1 MTTEANNSNLKSFIN
16 DDWCIEHIDDNGKL
30 ILLLNNVKFTA
41 TLERILDNDVN
52 QNVIIDEIAAESGL
66 VYYNNTFNKMK
77 TKDIVKKTME
87 KLFKQLSRMKDG
99 FAKDNK
105 NNIDI
110 NILETEINVLRMKY
124 DNFLNDQNIQD
135 GVTRCVSDLFFRKKK
150 IAKKTGSA

>member
-1 MTTEANNSNLKSFIN
+1 
-16 DDWCIEHIDDNGKL
+16 
-30 ILLLNNVKFTA
+30 
-41 TLERILDNDVN
+41 
-52 QNVIIDEIAAESGL
+52 
-66 VYYNNTFNKMK
+66 MK

-110 NILETEINVLRMKY
+110 NILETEIHVLRMKY
-124 DNFLNDQNIQD
+124 DNFLNDPHIQD

-150 IAKKTGSA
+150 IAKNILCLFPYYPKINRTFLQ